1 MNLLF
6 LFLTLLSFAEARTNP
21 RAGSQDHYKSFAE
34 LTSANV
40 RGRDYQIEIAKR
52 PSPYLVMSFHGG
64 EIEPGSTELAR
75 ELAQDRYSFYSF
87 IGIKNNERDAVSF
100 TSSDLHLTST
110 RFDDPELLGMARDAQ
125 FSIALHGFG
134 GTEADFCVG
143 GASVTQRKNLVKI
156 LSEKFPSLRSCE
168 LCCPPYNGTSLKNPV
183 NASREA
189 GVQIEIGPSV
199 RKRILSDSEFK
210 TSLAEALE
218 LLFIGPKS

>member
-1 MNLLF
+1 MKSIF
-6 LFLTLLSFAEARTNP
+6 LFFVLFSVAEARTNP

-34 LTSANV
+34 LTSTNV
-40 RGRDYQIEIAKR
+40 KGSDYQIEIAKR
-52 PSPYLVMSFHGG
+52 PSPYLVMAFHGG

-75 ELAQDRYSFYSF
+75 ELAQDRYSYYSF
-87 IGIKNNERDAVSF
+87 IGIKNNERDALSF
-100 TSSDLHLTST
+100 TSSDLHLTSA

-143 GASVTQRKNLVKI
+143 GASVSQRKNLVKI

-189 GVQIEIGPSV
+189 GVQIEMSPAV

-210 TSLAEALE
+210 TSLAQTLE
-218 LLFIGPKS
+218 ILFIGPRN